1 MVDVPPDNASDKP
14 KSRKPHALT
23 PVPPAPIWQ
32 EEVNGLKDVSDSL
45 AVSLWRVLRRIRIWS
60 STEPAKREGL
70 FNLAEESQES
80 MGYACAEAPQLIEPF
95 GTFTFMRRAPRLA
108 SNQQVAGACR
118 QVSEW
123 AESHSLMLTGMHF
136 AEAAA
141 IVDSEDPALAK
152 YAAMMCRR
160 CALYDRSAS
169 WYDRAYGLAV
179 RLRHTNLTVS
189 RDESIRALLGY
200 GSLMQFLGRFEEAQK
215 FYERGAK
222 RARRFQRRSL
232 AAQALHDLMT
242 FSAELGPYRV
252 GLDYAASALDLYP
265 IQAPQIPGLAHD
277 WGFLLVQNRYYTYAV
292 PVLKLAAS
300 VVPAPGLQA
309 LFWGT
314 LARAAA
320 GAGRAELAEEA
331 KHKAFSRIQLFD
343 EYAPA
348 VLIHLTETTRS
359 LGQWDEA
366 RSLAELAVQSSR
378 ERKVIEPE
386 RIALDLVEQ
395 VKNSVTPLREE
406 QPPEPDRIERLN
418 RRMLARLRQ
427 WKAPGSSAPE
437 APPKPP
443 QDDGS

>member
-1 MVDVPPDNASDKP
+1 MVDVPPDSASEKP

-23 PVPPAPIWQ
+23 PAPPAPAWQ
-32 EEVNGLKDVSDSL
+32 EEISGLKDVSDSL
-45 AVSLWRVLRRIRIWS
+45 AVSLWRMLRCVRLWS
-60 STEPAKREGL
+60 DTEPGKREGL
-70 FNLAEESQES
+70 FNLAGESQES

-95 GTFTFMRRAPRLA
+95 GTFAFMRRAPSQA
-108 SNQQVAGACR
+108 SNKQVAEACR
-118 QVSEW
+118 QVVEW
-123 AESHSLMLTGMHF
+123 AESHSLMQTAMHF

-141 IVDSEDPALAK
+141 IVAHEAPSLSR
-152 YAAMMCRR
+152 YAATMCRR

-169 WYDRAYGLAV
+169 WYERAYELAV
-179 RLRHTNLTVS
+179 RLRHTNLTAS

-200 GSLMQFLGRFEEAQK
+200 GSLMHFLGRFEEAQK
-215 FYERGAK
+215 FYQLAAK
-222 RARRFQRRSL
+222 RARRFKRRSL
-232 AAQALHDLMT
+232 AAQALHDLLT
-242 FSAELGPYRV
+242 FSAELGPYDV
-252 GLDYAASALDLYP
+252 GLEYAASALDLYS
-265 IQAPQIPGLAHD
+265 IHAPQIPGLAHD
-277 WGFLLVQNRYYTYAV
+277 WGFLLVQNRFYTHSV

-300 VVPAPGLQA
+300 LVPAPGLQA

-320 GAGRAELAEEA
+320 GAGRVDLAGEA

-348 VLIHLTETTRS
+348 VLIHLTEATRA

-366 RSLAELAVQSSR
+366 RSLAELAVQSAR
-378 ERKVIEPE
+378 ERQVIEPE

-395 VKNSVTPLREE
+395 VKNHVVPPREE
-406 QPPEPDRIERLN
+406 QPPESTRIELLN

-437 APPKPP
+437 APPKAP
-443 QDDGS
+443 QDRS